1 MGRMEGAIE
10 GTDSVVSVSAAT
22 SAATAPQSSQ
32 APPQP
37 LDVLWKAL
45 MELFKQERPSEAQ
58 LSEVSGIATLA
69 LRVAAAPGSHGFRH
83 PAAEDLDALLHD
95 VAEVG
100 SLYGYW
106 LGYHQGRQASAR
118 I

>member
-1 MGRMEGAIE
+1 MVRMEEQPRQGEDCVMA
-10 GTDSVVSVSAAT
+10 VAA
-22 SAATAPQSSQ
+22 AA
-32 APPQP
+32 PQP

-45 MELFKQERPSEAQ
+45 MELFKQGRPSEAQ
-58 LSEVSGIATLA
+58 LTEVSGIASLA
-69 LRVAAAPGSHGFRH
+69 LRVAAAPDRYGFRH
-83 PAAEDLDALLHD
+83 PAADELDALLHD

-106 LGYHQGRQASAR
+106 LGYHQGQQANAR